1 LNLSQLYPG
10 LLFTLVGP
18 AGVGKN
24 TVMNG
29 VLEQLHDVR
38 QFPTATSRPMRDY
51 EQEGREHYF
60 YSRSAFETMIAD
72 GALLEHQEVHGNLYG
87 IPQAALQTQLEA
99 GHDLVA
105 DIDMHG
111 ARRAREAFPENTIL
125 IFVTP
130 PSAHA
135 LAERMRDRGEPE
147 AQVGKRLLRAP
158 GEMSFA
164 AVCDYVILNAD
175 LDSAISDLIG
185 IIDWECKRRDARLRT
200 IAALRRPILYEARM
214 LLLHGDAVVLNAAG
228 QLPARAFDTDTPPQ
242 IAALRAAADT
252 GLLPPQT
259 NLTTA
264 ADAENGYIPPLF
276 VDHVGDDAADCFV
289 YYYAARLPTR
299 AALAQGWE
307 WERLADARLPEAL
320 RKMDYA
326 MSMIQPA

>member
-1 LNLSQLYPG
+1 

-29 VLEQLHDVR
+29 ALEQLQDVR

-60 YSRSAFETMIAD
+60 YGRAEFEAMIAD

-87 IPQAALQTQLEA
+87 IPQSALQAELEA
-99 GHDLVA
+99 GHDVVA

-111 ARRAREAFPENTIL
+111 ARRAREAFPENTLL

-158 GEMSFA
+158 GELSFA

-175 LDSAISDLIG
+175 LDHAISDLIG
-185 IIDWECKRRDARLRT
+185 IIDWERKRRNARLRT
-200 IAALRRPILYEARM
+200 IAALRRPILYEAQM
-214 LLLHGDAVVLNAAG
+214 LLLCSDAVVLDARG
-228 QLPARAFDTDTPPQ
+228 QLPACAFDPDTPPQ
-242 IAALRAAADT
+242 IAAIRAAGDA

-264 ADAENGYIPPLF
+264 AESENGYIPPLF
-276 VDHVGDDAADCFV
+276 VDYVGDDDADRFV
-289 YYYAARLPTR
+289 YYYVAHLPTR
-299 AALAQGWE
+299 AALAQGWT
-307 WERLADARLPEAL
+307 WGRLAEARLPE
-320 RKMDYA
+320 RIRGITA
-326 MSMIQPA
+326 MLQPVP